1 MTKENENNS
10 QPSSFRDQIL
20 RELEELKAKR
30 LQGQPVDTLS
40 DVKEKVVEEIGTIA
54 SDTKQ
59 DDEKETLI
67 EKNNLVFPTSL
78 ETSEVEEVAE
88 PPVSE
93 SDAVAIQGNA
103 DETPAVDNV
112 TENEDTSGQNNV
124 QSDWEQP
131 DDKFQNTV
139 ERNMEE
145 LRNFISANPELLG
158 DQLFKKEE
166 KEEVEPVSNQI
177 ETTPEVELVVS
188 PSLDETFI
196 DFPKEDVSNLTGD
209 TEIIPLESTLIAP
222 AAVNS
227 QISNSESSEEVQPS
241 RRTTHSPK
249 KQKRKKQDKAA
260 KRIVSVIMSLVVVF
274 FLATCAFGF
283 FWVKSS
289 LEPVNSQATESI
301 QVEIPEGSSTKE
313 IANILFEND
322 LIKNAT
328 VFNYYSKIKS
338 YNNYQSGFY
347 NLKQSM
353 SVDDIAKALQE
364 TGSATAQKEASGSV
378 LIVEGYTLT
387 QIANAVTLNAKTDDK
402 SDKTPFTSEEFMATV
417 TNQEFIDRM
426 VATYPKLFASL
437 PAADSGVI
445 YRLEGYLFPA
455 VYDYYDDTTIEDLVE
470 HMISTTDARLQP
482 YYEAIAAK
490 NLTVNEVLTLASL
503 VEKEGSTDEDRRNI
517 ASVFFNRLNAG
528 MPLQSNIA
536 ILYAQGKLGEE
547 TTLAEDTTIDTSID
561 SPYNIYWNTGLM
573 PGPVDSPS
581 LAAIEAVINANT
593 TDYLYF
599 VADVTTGTVYFAKT
613 IEEHDQN
620 VANYVNAHL
629 E

>member
-1 MTKENENNS
+1 MTKENDNNA

-20 RELEELKAKR
+20 RELEELKAQR
-30 LQGQPVDTLS
+30 LEGQPEETLS
-40 DVKEKVVEEIGTIA
+40 QVNDKVVEEIEAIA
-54 SDTKQ
+54 SVA
-59 DDEKETLI
+59 
-67 EKNNLVFPTSL
+67 KNEIDHS
-78 ETSEVEEVAE
+78 EVAE
-88 PPVSE
+88 FEPEELPKVIE
-93 SDAVAIQGNA
+93 ERA
-103 DETPAVDNV
+103 DESISEEITVLDEKQTDSNMG
-112 TENEDTSGQNNV
+112 D
-124 QSDWEQP
+124 QP
-131 DDKFQNTV
+131 QPVLQDTV
-139 ERNMEE
+139 ERNLEE

-158 DQLFKKEE
+158 DQLLESEKMGSASVQSEE
-166 KEEVEPVSNQI
+166 SFDAHS
-177 ETTPEVELVVS
+177 TS
-188 PSLDETFI
+188 PSLEDTFI
-196 DFPKEDVSNLTGD
+196 DFPKEDVSTVTGD
-209 TEIIPLESTLIAP
+209 TEIIPLEATLIAP
-222 AAVNS
+222 SVAVSKEPIKVEES
-227 QISNSESSEEVQPS
+227 QPR
-241 RRTTHSPK
+241 RRTHSK
-249 KQKRKKQDKAA
+249 NKQKRKKQDRTA
-260 KRIVSVIMSLVVVF
+260 KRIVAVVMSLVVVF
-274 FLATCAFGF
+274 FLATCTFGF

-289 LEPVNSQATESI
+289 LEPINTEAKKTI

-347 NLKQSM
+347 NLSQSM
-353 SVDDIAKALQE
+353 SVDDLAKALQE
-364 TGSATAQKEASGSV
+364 SGTPTAQEEPAGKV

-387 QIANAVTLNAKTDDK
+387 QIANSVTLNAKTDDK
-402 SDKTPFTSEEFMATV
+402 TDKTPFTSEEFLATV

-426 VATYPKLFASL
+426 VATYPNLFASL

-470 HMISTTDARLQP
+470 QMISTTDARLQP
-482 YYEAIAAK
+482 YYEAIANK

-517 ASVFFNRLNAG
+517 ASVFFNRLNAE

-547 TTLAEDTTIDTSID
+547 TTLAEDTNIDTSIE
-561 SPYNIYWNTGLM
+561 SPYNIYWRAGLM

-581 LAAIEAVINANT
+581 LSAIEAVLNANA
-593 TDYLYF
+593 TDYYYF
-599 VADVTTGTVYFAKT
+599 VADVTTGTVYFANT

-620 VANYVNAHL
+620 VATYVNAHL

>member
-1 MTKENENNS
+1 MTKENDNNA

-20 RELEELKAKR
+20 RELEELKAQR
-30 LQGQPVDTLS
+30 LEGQPEETLS
-40 DVKEKVVEEIGTIA
+40 QVNDKVVEEIEAIA
-54 SDTKQ
+54 SVA
-59 DDEKETLI
+59 
-67 EKNNLVFPTSL
+67 KNEIDHS
-78 ETSEVEEVAE
+78 EVAE
-88 PPVSE
+88 YEPEELPKVLE
-93 SDAVAIQGNA
+93 ERA
-103 DETPAVDNV
+103 DESISEEITVLDEKQTDSNV
-112 TENEDTSGQNNV
+112 GD
-124 QSDWEQP
+124 QP
-131 DDKFQNTV
+131 QPILQDTV
-139 ERNMEE
+139 ERNLEE

-158 DQLFKKEE
+158 DQLLESEKMGSASVQSEE
-166 KEEVEPVSNQI
+166 SFDAHS
-177 ETTPEVELVVS
+177 TS
-188 PSLDETFI
+188 PSLEDTFI
-196 DFPKEDVSNLTGD
+196 DFPKEDVSTVTGD
-209 TEIIPLESTLIAP
+209 TEIIPLEATLIAP
-222 AAVNS
+222 SVAVSKEPIKVEES
-227 QISNSESSEEVQPS
+227 QPR
-241 RRTTHSPK
+241 RRTHSK
-249 KQKRKKQDKAA
+249 NKQKRKKQDRTA
-260 KRIVSVIMSLVVVF
+260 KRIVAVVMSLVVVF
-274 FLATCAFGF
+274 FLATCTFGF

-289 LEPVNSQATESI
+289 LEPINTEATKTI

-347 NLKQSM
+347 NLSQSM
-353 SVDDIAKALQE
+353 SVDDLAKALQE
-364 TGSATAQKEASGSV
+364 SGTPTAQEEPAGKV

-387 QIANAVTLNAKTDDK
+387 QIANSVTLNAKTDDK
-402 SDKTPFTSEEFMATV
+402 TDKTPFTSEEFLATV

-426 VATYPKLFASL
+426 VATYPNLFASL

-455 VYDYYDDTTIEDLVE
+455 VYDYYDDATIENLVE
-470 HMISTTDARLQP
+470 QMISTTDARLQP
-482 YYEAIAAK
+482 YYEAIANK

-517 ASVFFNRLNAG
+517 ASVFFNRLNAE

-547 TTLAEDTTIDTSID
+547 TTLAEDTNIDTSIE
-561 SPYNIYWNTGLM
+561 SPYNIYWRAGLM

-581 LAAIEAVINANT
+581 LSAIEAVLNANA
-593 TDYLYF
+593 TDYYYF
-599 VADVTTGTVYFAKT
+599 VADVTTGTVYFANT

-620 VANYVNAHL
+620 VATYVNAHL

>member
-1 MTKENENNS
+1 MTKENDNNA

-20 RELEELKAKR
+20 RELEELKAQR
-30 LQGQPVDTLS
+30 LEGQPEETLS
-40 DVKEKVVEEIGTIA
+40 QVNDKVVEEIEAIA
-54 SDTKQ
+54 SVA
-59 DDEKETLI
+59 
-67 EKNNLVFPTSL
+67 KNEIDHS
-78 ETSEVEEVAE
+78 EVAE
-88 PPVSE
+88 YEPEELPKVLE
-93 SDAVAIQGNA
+93 ERA
-103 DETPAVDNV
+103 DESISEEITVLDEKQTDSNV
-112 TENEDTSGQNNV
+112 GD
-124 QSDWEQP
+124 QP
-131 DDKFQNTV
+131 QPVLHDTV
-139 ERNMEE
+139 ERNLEE

-158 DQLFKKEE
+158 DQLLESEKMGSASVQSEE
-166 KEEVEPVSNQI
+166 SFDAHS
-177 ETTPEVELVVS
+177 TS
-188 PSLDETFI
+188 PSLEDTFI
-196 DFPKEDVSNLTGD
+196 DFPKEDVSTVTGD
-209 TEIIPLESTLIAP
+209 TEIIPLEATLIAP
-222 AAVNS
+222 SVAVSKEPIKVEES
-227 QISNSESSEEVQPS
+227 QPR
-241 RRTTHSPK
+241 RRTHSK
-249 KQKRKKQDKAA
+249 NKQKQKKQDRTA
-260 KRIVSVIMSLVVVF
+260 KRIVAVVMSLVVVF
-274 FLATCAFGF
+274 FLATCTFGF

-289 LEPVNSQATESI
+289 LEPINTEAKKTI

-347 NLKQSM
+347 NLSQSM
-353 SVDDIAKALQE
+353 SVDDLAKALQE
-364 TGSATAQKEASGSV
+364 SGTPTAQEEPAGKV

-387 QIANAVTLNAKTDDK
+387 QIANSVTLNAKTDDK
-402 SDKTPFTSEEFMATV
+402 TDKTPFTSEEFLATV

-426 VATYPKLFASL
+426 VATYPNLFASL

-455 VYDYYDDTTIEDLVE
+455 VYDYYDDATIENLVE
-470 HMISTTDARLQP
+470 QMISTTDARLQP
-482 YYEAIAAK
+482 YYEAIANK

-517 ASVFFNRLNAG
+517 ASVFFNRLNAE

-547 TTLAEDTTIDTSID
+547 TTLAEDTNIDTSIE
-561 SPYNIYWNTGLM
+561 SPYNIYWRAGLM

-581 LAAIEAVINANT
+581 LSAIEAVLNANA
-593 TDYLYF
+593 TDYYYF
-599 VADVTTGTVYFAKT
+599 VADVTTGTVYFANT

-620 VANYVNAHL
+620 VATYVNAHL

>member
-1 MTKENENNS
+1 MTKENDNNA

-20 RELEELKAKR
+20 RELEELKAQR
-30 LQGQPVDTLS
+30 LEGQPEETLS
-40 DVKEKVVEEIGTIA
+40 QVNDKVVEEIEAIA
-54 SDTKQ
+54 SVA
-59 DDEKETLI
+59 
-67 EKNNLVFPTSL
+67 KNEIDHS
-78 ETSEVEEVAE
+78 EVAE
-88 PPVSE
+88 YEPEELPKVLE
-93 SDAVAIQGNA
+93 ERA
-103 DETPAVDNV
+103 DESISEEITVLDEKQTDSNV
-112 TENEDTSGQNNV
+112 GD
-124 QSDWEQP
+124 QP
-131 DDKFQNTV
+131 QPVLQDTV
-139 ERNMEE
+139 ERNLEE

-158 DQLFKKEE
+158 DQLLESEKMGSASVQSEE
-166 KEEVEPVSNQI
+166 SFDAHS
-177 ETTPEVELVVS
+177 TS
-188 PSLDETFI
+188 PSLEDTFI
-196 DFPKEDVSNLTGD
+196 DFPKEDVSTVTGD
-209 TEIIPLESTLIAP
+209 TEIIPLEATLIAP
-222 AAVNS
+222 SVAVSKEPIKVEES
-227 QISNSESSEEVQPS
+227 QPR
-241 RRTTHSPK
+241 RRTHSK
-249 KQKRKKQDKAA
+249 NKQKQKKQDRTA
-260 KRIVSVIMSLVVVF
+260 KRIVAVVISLVVVF
-274 FLATCAFGF
+274 FLATCTFGF

-289 LEPVNSQATESI
+289 LEPINTEATKTI

-347 NLKQSM
+347 NLSQSM
-353 SVDDIAKALQE
+353 SVDDLAKALQE
-364 TGSATAQKEASGSV
+364 SGTPTAQEEPAGKV

-387 QIANAVTLNAKTDDK
+387 QIANSVTLNAKTDDK
-402 SDKTPFTSEEFMATV
+402 TDKTPFTSEEFLATV

-426 VATYPKLFASL
+426 VATYPNLFASL

-455 VYDYYDDTTIEDLVE
+455 VYDYYDDATIEDLVE
-470 HMISTTDARLQP
+470 QMISTTDARLQP
-482 YYEAIAAK
+482 YYEAIANK

-517 ASVFFNRLNAG
+517 ASVFFNRLNAE

-547 TTLAEDTTIDTSID
+547 TTLAEDTNIDTSIE
-561 SPYNIYWNTGLM
+561 SPYNIYWRAGLM

-581 LAAIEAVINANT
+581 LSAIEAVLNANA
-593 TDYLYF
+593 TDYYYF
-599 VADVTTGTVYFAKT
+599 VADVTTGTVYFANT

-620 VANYVNAHL
+620 VATYVNAHL

>member
-1 MTKENENNS
+1 MTKENDNNA

-20 RELEELKAKR
+20 RELEELKAQR
-30 LQGQPVDTLS
+30 LEGQPEETLS
-40 DVKEKVVEEIGTIA
+40 QVNDKVVEEIEAIA
-54 SDTKQ
+54 SVA
-59 DDEKETLI
+59 
-67 EKNNLVFPTSL
+67 KNEIDHS
-78 ETSEVEEVAE
+78 EVAE
-88 PPVSE
+88 FEPEELPKVLE
-93 SDAVAIQGNA
+93 ERA
-103 DETPAVDNV
+103 DESISEEITVLDEKQTDSNMG
-112 TENEDTSGQNNV
+112 D
-124 QSDWEQP
+124 QP
-131 DDKFQNTV
+131 QPVLQDTV
-139 ERNMEE
+139 ERNLEE

-158 DQLFKKEE
+158 DQLLESEKMGSASVQSEE
-166 KEEVEPVSNQI
+166 SFDAHS
-177 ETTPEVELVVS
+177 TS
-188 PSLDETFI
+188 PSLEDTFI
-196 DFPKEDVSNLTGD
+196 DFPKEDVSTVTGD
-209 TEIIPLESTLIAP
+209 TEIIPLEATLIAP
-222 AAVNS
+222 SVAVSKEPIKVEES
-227 QISNSESSEEVQPS
+227 QPR
-241 RRTTHSPK
+241 RRTHSK
-249 KQKRKKQDKAA
+249 NKQKRKKQDRTA
-260 KRIVSVIMSLVVVF
+260 KRIVAVVMSLVVVF
-274 FLATCAFGF
+274 FLATCTFGF

-289 LEPVNSQATESI
+289 LEPINTEATKTI

-347 NLKQSM
+347 NLSQSM
-353 SVDDIAKALQE
+353 SVDDLAKALQE
-364 TGSATAQKEASGSV
+364 SGTPTAQEEPAGKV

-387 QIANAVTLNAKTDDK
+387 QIANSVTLNAKTDDK
-402 SDKTPFTSEEFMATV
+402 TDKTPFTSEEFLATV

-426 VATYPKLFASL
+426 VATYPNLFASL

-470 HMISTTDARLQP
+470 QMISTTDARLQP
-482 YYEAIAAK
+482 YYEAIANK

-547 TTLAEDTTIDTSID
+547 TTLAEDTNIDTSIE
-561 SPYNIYWNTGLM
+561 SPYNIYWRAGLM

-581 LAAIEAVINANT
+581 LSAIEAVLNANA
-593 TDYLYF
+593 TDYYYF
-599 VADVTTGTVYFAKT
+599 VADVTTGTVYFANT

-620 VANYVNAHL
+620 VATYVNAHL

>member
-1 MTKENENNS
+1 MTKENDNNA

-20 RELEELKAKR
+20 RELEELKAQR
-30 LQGQPVDTLS
+30 LEGQPEETLS
-40 DVKEKVVEEIGTIA
+40 QVNDKVVEEIEAIA
-54 SDTKQ
+54 SVA
-59 DDEKETLI
+59 
-67 EKNNLVFPTSL
+67 KNEIDHS
-78 ETSEVEEVAE
+78 EVAE
-88 PPVSE
+88 FEPEELPKVLE
-93 SDAVAIQGNA
+93 ERA
-103 DETPAVDNV
+103 DESISEEITVLDEKQTDSNV
-112 TENEDTSGQNNV
+112 GD
-124 QSDWEQP
+124 QP
-131 DDKFQNTV
+131 QPVLQDTV
-139 ERNMEE
+139 ERNLEE

-158 DQLFKKEE
+158 DQLLESEKMGSASVQSEE
-166 KEEVEPVSNQI
+166 SFDAHS
-177 ETTPEVELVVS
+177 TS
-188 PSLDETFI
+188 PSLEDTFI
-196 DFPKEDVSNLTGD
+196 DFPKEDVSTVTGD
-209 TEIIPLESTLIAP
+209 TEIIPLEATLIAP
-222 AAVNS
+222 SVAVSKEPIKVEES
-227 QISNSESSEEVQPS
+227 QPR
-241 RRTTHSPK
+241 RRTHSK
-249 KQKRKKQDKAA
+249 NKQKRKKQDRTA
-260 KRIVSVIMSLVVVF
+260 KRIVAVVMSLVVVF
-274 FLATCAFGF
+274 FLATCTFGF

-289 LEPVNSQATESI
+289 LEPINTEATKTI

-347 NLKQSM
+347 NLSQSM
-353 SVDDIAKALQE
+353 SVDDLAKALQE
-364 TGSATAQKEASGSV
+364 SRTPTAQEEPAGKV

-387 QIANAVTLNAKTDDK
+387 QIANSVTLNAKTDDK
-402 SDKTPFTSEEFMATV
+402 TDKTPFTSEEFLATV

-426 VATYPKLFASL
+426 VATYPNLFASL

-470 HMISTTDARLQP
+470 QMISTTDARLQP
-482 YYEAIAAK
+482 YYEAIANK

-517 ASVFFNRLNAG
+517 ASVFFNRLNTE

-547 TTLAEDTTIDTSID
+547 TTLAEDTNIDTSIE
-561 SPYNIYWNTGLM
+561 SPYNIYWRAGLM

-581 LAAIEAVINANT
+581 LSAIEAVLNANA
-593 TDYLYF
+593 TDYYYF
-599 VADVTTGTVYFAKT
+599 VADVTTGTVYFANT

-620 VANYVNAHL
+620 VATYVNAHL

>member
-1 MTKENENNS
+1 MTKENDNNA

-20 RELEELKAKR
+20 RELEELKAQR
-30 LQGQPVDTLS
+30 LEGQPEETLS
-40 DVKEKVVEEIGTIA
+40 QVNDKVVEEIEAIA
-54 SDTKQ
+54 SVA
-59 DDEKETLI
+59 
-67 EKNNLVFPTSL
+67 KNEIDHS
-78 ETSEVEEVAE
+78 EVAE
-88 PPVSE
+88 YEPEELPKVLE
-93 SDAVAIQGNA
+93 ERA
-103 DETPAVDNV
+103 DESISEEITVLDEKQTDSNV
-112 TENEDTSGQNNV
+112 GD
-124 QSDWEQP
+124 QP
-131 DDKFQNTV
+131 QPILQDTV
-139 ERNMEE
+139 ERNLEE

-158 DQLFKKEE
+158 DQLLESEKMGSASVQSEE
-166 KEEVEPVSNQI
+166 SFDAHS
-177 ETTPEVELVVS
+177 TS
-188 PSLDETFI
+188 PSLEDTFI
-196 DFPKEDVSNLTGD
+196 DFPKEDVSTVTGD
-209 TEIIPLESTLIAP
+209 TEIIPLEATLIAP
-222 AAVNS
+222 SVAVSKEPIKVEES
-227 QISNSESSEEVQPS
+227 QPR
-241 RRTTHSPK
+241 RRTHSK
-249 KQKRKKQDKAA
+249 NKQKRKKQDRTA
-260 KRIVSVIMSLVVVF
+260 KRIVAVVMSLVVVF
-274 FLATCAFGF
+274 FLATCTFGF

-289 LEPVNSQATESI
+289 LEPINTEATKTI

-347 NLKQSM
+347 NLSQSM
-353 SVDDIAKALQE
+353 SVDDLAKALQE
-364 TGSATAQKEASGSV
+364 SGTPTAQEEPAGKV

-387 QIANAVTLNAKTDDK
+387 QIANSVTLNAKTDDK
-402 SDKTPFTSEEFMATV
+402 TDKTPFTSEEFLATV

-426 VATYPKLFASL
+426 VATYPNLFASL

-470 HMISTTDARLQP
+470 QMISTTDARLQP
-482 YYEAIAAK
+482 YYEAIANK

-547 TTLAEDTTIDTSID
+547 TTLAEDTNIDTSIE
-561 SPYNIYWNTGLM
+561 SPYNIYWRAGLM

-581 LAAIEAVINANT
+581 
-593 TDYLYF
+593 
-599 VADVTTGTVYFAKT
+599 
-613 IEEHDQN
+613 
-620 VANYVNAHL
+620 
-629 E
+629 

>member
-1 MTKENENNS
+1 MTKENDNNA

-20 RELEELKAKR
+20 RELEELKAQR
-30 LQGQPVDTLS
+30 LEGQPEETLS
-40 DVKEKVVEEIGTIA
+40 QVNDKVVEEIEAIA
-54 SDTKQ
+54 SVA
-59 DDEKETLI
+59 
-67 EKNNLVFPTSL
+67 KNEIDHS
-78 ETSEVEEVAE
+78 EVAE
-88 PPVSE
+88 FEPEELPKVLE
-93 SDAVAIQGNA
+93 ERA
-103 DETPAVDNV
+103 DESISEEITVFDEKQTDSNV
-112 TENEDTSGQNNV
+112 GD
-124 QSDWEQP
+124 QP
-131 DDKFQNTV
+131 QPVLQDTV
-139 ERNMEE
+139 ERNLEE

-158 DQLFKKEE
+158 DQLLESEKMGSTSVQSEE
-166 KEEVEPVSNQI
+166 SFDAHS
-177 ETTPEVELVVS
+177 TS
-188 PSLDETFI
+188 PSLEDTFI
-196 DFPKEDVSNLTGD
+196 DFPKEDVSTVTGD
-209 TEIIPLESTLIAP
+209 TEIIPLEATLIAP
-222 AAVNS
+222 SVAVSKEPIKVEES
-227 QISNSESSEEVQPS
+227 QPR
-241 RRTTHSPK
+241 RRTHSK
-249 KQKRKKQDKAA
+249 NKQKRKKQDRTA
-260 KRIVSVIMSLVVVF
+260 KRIVAVVTSLVVVF
-274 FLATCAFGF
+274 FLATCTFGF

-289 LEPVNSQATESI
+289 LEPVNTEATKTI

-347 NLKQSM
+347 NLSQSM
-353 SVDDIAKALQE
+353 SVDDLAKALQE
-364 TGSATAQKEASGSV
+364 SGTPTAQEEPAGKV

-387 QIANAVTLNAKTDDK
+387 QIANSVTLNAKTDDK
-402 SDKTPFTSEEFMATV
+402 TDKTPFTSEEFLATV

-426 VATYPKLFASL
+426 VATYPNLFASL

-470 HMISTTDARLQP
+470 QMISTTDARLQP
-482 YYEAIAAK
+482 YYEAIANK

-517 ASVFFNRLNAG
+517 ASVFFNRLNAE

-547 TTLAEDTTIDTSID
+547 TTLAEDTNIDTSIE
-561 SPYNIYWNTGLM
+561 SPYNIYWRTGLM

-581 LAAIEAVINANT
+581 LAAVDAVINANT

-599 VADVTTGTVYFAKT
+599 VADVTTGTVYFAQT

>member
-1 MTKENENNS
+1 VTKENDNNA

-20 RELEELKAKR
+20 RELEELKAQR
-30 LQGQPVDTLS
+30 LEGQPEETLS
-40 DVKEKVVEEIGTIA
+40 QVNDKVVEEIEAIA
-54 SDTKQ
+54 SVA
-59 DDEKETLI
+59 
-67 EKNNLVFPTSL
+67 KNEIDHS
-78 ETSEVEEVAE
+78 EVAE
-88 PPVSE
+88 YEPEELPKVLE
-93 SDAVAIQGNA
+93 ERA
-103 DETPAVDNV
+103 DESISEEITVLDEKQTDSNV
-112 TENEDTSGQNNV
+112 GD
-124 QSDWEQP
+124 QP
-131 DDKFQNTV
+131 QPVLQDTV
-139 ERNMEE
+139 ERNLEE

-158 DQLFKKEE
+158 DQLLESEKMGSASVQSEE
-166 KEEVEPVSNQI
+166 SFDAHS
-177 ETTPEVELVVS
+177 TS
-188 PSLDETFI
+188 PSLEDTFI
-196 DFPKEDVSNLTGD
+196 DFPKEDVSTVTGD
-209 TEIIPLESTLIAP
+209 TEIIPLEATLIAP
-222 AAVNS
+222 SVAVSKEPIKVEES
-227 QISNSESSEEVQPS
+227 QPR
-241 RRTTHSPK
+241 RRTHSK
-249 KQKRKKQDKAA
+249 NKQKRKKQDRTA
-260 KRIVSVIMSLVVVF
+260 KRIVAVVMSLVVVF
-274 FLATCAFGF
+274 FLATCTFGF

-289 LEPVNSQATESI
+289 LEPINTEATKTI

-347 NLKQSM
+347 NLSQSM
-353 SVDDIAKALQE
+353 SVDDLAKALQE
-364 TGSATAQKEASGSV
+364 SGTPTAQEEPAGKV

-387 QIANAVTLNAKTDDK
+387 QIANSVTLNAKTDDK
-402 SDKTPFTSEEFMATV
+402 TDKTPFTSEQFLATV

-426 VATYPKLFASL
+426 VATYPNLFASL

-455 VYDYYDDTTIEDLVE
+455 VYDYYDDATIENLVE
-470 HMISTTDARLQP
+470 QMISTTDARLQP
-482 YYEAIAAK
+482 YYEAIANK

-517 ASVFFNRLNAG
+517 ASVFFNRLNAE

-547 TTLAEDTTIDTSID
+547 TTLAEDTNIDTSIE
-561 SPYNIYWNTGLM
+561 SPYNIYWRAGLM

-581 LAAIEAVINANT
+581 LSAIEAVLNANA
-593 TDYLYF
+593 TDYYYF
-599 VADVTTGTVYFAKT
+599 VADVTTGTVYFANT

-620 VANYVNAHL
+620 VATYVNAHL

>member
-1 MTKENENNS
+1 MTKENDNNA

-20 RELEELKAKR
+20 RELEELKAQR
-30 LQGQPVDTLS
+30 LEGQPEETLS
-40 DVKEKVVEEIGTIA
+40 QVNDKVVEEIEAIA
-54 SDTKQ
+54 SVA
-59 DDEKETLI
+59 
-67 EKNNLVFPTSL
+67 KNEIDHS
-78 ETSEVEEVAE
+78 EVAE
-88 PPVSE
+88 YEPEELPKVLE
-93 SDAVAIQGNA
+93 ERA
-103 DETPAVDNV
+103 DESISEEITVLDEKQTDSNV
-112 TENEDTSGQNNV
+112 GD
-124 QSDWEQP
+124 QP
-131 DDKFQNTV
+131 QPVLQDTV
-139 ERNMEE
+139 ERNLEE

-158 DQLFKKEE
+158 DQLLESEKTGSASVQSEE
-166 KEEVEPVSNQI
+166 SFDAHS
-177 ETTPEVELVVS
+177 TS
-188 PSLDETFI
+188 PSLEDTFI
-196 DFPKEDVSNLTGD
+196 DFPKEDVSTVTGD
-209 TEIIPLESTLIAP
+209 TEIIPLEATLIAP
-222 AAVNS
+222 SVAVSKEPIKVEES
-227 QISNSESSEEVQPS
+227 QPR
-241 RRTTHSPK
+241 RRTHSK
-249 KQKRKKQDKAA
+249 NKQKRKKQDRTA
-260 KRIVSVIMSLVVVF
+260 KRIVAVVMSLVVVF
-274 FLATCAFGF
+274 FLATCTFGF

-289 LEPVNSQATESI
+289 LEPINTEAKKTI

-347 NLKQSM
+347 NLSQSM
-353 SVDDIAKALQE
+353 SVDDLAKALQE
-364 TGSATAQKEASGSV
+364 SGTPTAQEEPAGKV

-387 QIANAVTLNAKTDDK
+387 QIANSVTLNAKTDDK
-402 SDKTPFTSEEFMATV
+402 TDKTPFTSEEFLATV

-426 VATYPKLFASL
+426 VATYPNLFASL

-470 HMISTTDARLQP
+470 QMISTTDARLQP
-482 YYEAIAAK
+482 YYEAIANK

-547 TTLAEDTTIDTSID
+547 TTLAEDTNIDTSIE
-561 SPYNIYWNTGLM
+561 SPYNIYWRAGLM

-581 LAAIEAVINANT
+581 LSAIEAVLNANA
-593 TDYLYF
+593 TDYYYF
-599 VADVTTGTVYFAKT
+599 VADVTTGTVYFANT

-620 VANYVNAHL
+620 VATYVNAHL

>member
-1 MTKENENNS
+1 MTKENDNNA

-20 RELEELKAKR
+20 RELEELKAQR
-30 LQGQPVDTLS
+30 LEGQPEETLS
-40 DVKEKVVEEIGTIA
+40 QVNDKVVEEIEAIA
-54 SDTKQ
+54 SVA
-59 DDEKETLI
+59 
-67 EKNNLVFPTSL
+67 KNEIDHS
-78 ETSEVEEVAE
+78 EVAE
-88 PPVSE
+88 YEPEELPKVLE
-93 SDAVAIQGNA
+93 ERA
-103 DETPAVDNV
+103 DESISEEITVLDEKQTDSNV
-112 TENEDTSGQNNV
+112 GD
-124 QSDWEQP
+124 QP
-131 DDKFQNTV
+131 QPVLQDTV
-139 ERNMEE
+139 ERNLEE

-158 DQLFKKEE
+158 DQLLESEKMGSASVQSEE
-166 KEEVEPVSNQI
+166 SFDAHS
-177 ETTPEVELVVS
+177 TS
-188 PSLDETFI
+188 PSLEDTFI
-196 DFPKEDVSNLTGD
+196 DFPKEDVSTVTGD
-209 TEIIPLESTLIAP
+209 TEIIPLEATLIAP
-222 AAVNS
+222 SVAVSKEPIKVEES
-227 QISNSESSEEVQPS
+227 QPR
-241 RRTTHSPK
+241 RRTHSK
-249 KQKRKKQDKAA
+249 NKQKRKKQDRTA
-260 KRIVSVIMSLVVVF
+260 KRIVAVVMSLVVVF
-274 FLATCAFGF
+274 FLATCTFGF

-289 LEPVNSQATESI
+289 LEPINTEATKTI

-347 NLKQSM
+347 NLSQSM
-353 SVDDIAKALQE
+353 SVDDLAKALQE
-364 TGSATAQKEASGSV
+364 SGTPTAQEEPAGKV

-387 QIANAVTLNAKTDDK
+387 QIANSVTLNAKTDDK
-402 SDKTPFTSEEFMATV
+402 TDKTPFTSEEFLATV

-426 VATYPKLFASL
+426 VATYPNLFASL

-470 HMISTTDARLQP
+470 QMISTTDARLQP
-482 YYEAIAAK
+482 YYEAIANK

-517 ASVFFNRLNAG
+517 ASVFFNRLNAE

-547 TTLAEDTTIDTSID
+547 TTLAEDTNIDTSIE
-561 SPYNIYWNTGLM
+561 SPYNIYWRAGLM

-581 LAAIEAVINANT
+581 LSAIEAVLNANA
-593 TDYLYF
+593 TDYYYF
-599 VADVTTGTVYFAKT
+599 VADVTTGTVYFANT

-620 VANYVNAHL
+620 VATYVNAHL

>member
-1 MTKENENNS
+1 MTKENDNNA

-20 RELEELKAKR
+20 RELEELKAQR
-30 LQGQPVDTLS
+30 LEGQPEETLS
-40 DVKEKVVEEIGTIA
+40 QVNDKVVEEIEAIA
-54 SDTKQ
+54 SVA
-59 DDEKETLI
+59 
-67 EKNNLVFPTSL
+67 KNEIDHS
-78 ETSEVEEVAE
+78 EVAE
-88 PPVSE
+88 FEPEELPKVIE
-93 SDAVAIQGNA
+93 ERA
-103 DETPAVDNV
+103 DESISEEITVLDEKQTDSNV
-112 TENEDTSGQNNV
+112 GD
-124 QSDWEQP
+124 QP
-131 DDKFQNTV
+131 QPVLQDTV
-139 ERNMEE
+139 ERDLEE

-158 DQLFKKEE
+158 DQLLESEKTGSASVQSEE
-166 KEEVEPVSNQI
+166 SFDAHS
-177 ETTPEVELVVS
+177 TS
-188 PSLDETFI
+188 PSLEDTFI
-196 DFPKEDVSNLTGD
+196 DFPKEDVSTVTGD
-209 TEIIPLESTLIAP
+209 TEIIPLEATLIAP
-222 AAVNS
+222 SVAVSKEPIKVEES
-227 QISNSESSEEVQPS
+227 QPR
-241 RRTTHSPK
+241 RRTHSK
-249 KQKRKKQDKAA
+249 NKQKRKKQDRTA
-260 KRIVSVIMSLVVVF
+260 KRIVAVVMSLVVVF
-274 FLATCAFGF
+274 FLATCTFGF

-289 LEPVNSQATESI
+289 LEPINTEATKTI

-347 NLKQSM
+347 NLSQSM
-353 SVDDIAKALQE
+353 SVDDLAKALQE
-364 TGSATAQKEASGSV
+364 SGTPTAQEEPAGKV

-387 QIANAVTLNAKTDDK
+387 QIANSVTLNAKTDDK
-402 SDKTPFTSEEFMATV
+402 TDKTPFTSEEFLATV

-426 VATYPKLFASL
+426 VATYPNLFASL

-470 HMISTTDARLQP
+470 QMISTTDARLQP
-482 YYEAIAAK
+482 YYEAIANK

-517 ASVFFNRLNAG
+517 ASVFFNRLNAE

-547 TTLAEDTTIDTSID
+547 TTLAEDTNIDTSIE
-561 SPYNIYWNTGLM
+561 SPYNIYWRAGLM

-581 LAAIEAVINANT
+581 LSAIEAVLNENT
-593 TDYLYF
+593 TDYYYF
-599 VADVTTGTVYFAKT
+599 VADVTTGTVYFANT

-620 VANYVNAHL
+620 VATYVNAHL

>member
-1 MTKENENNS
+1 MTKENDNNA

-20 RELEELKAKR
+20 RELEELKAQR
-30 LQGQPVDTLS
+30 LEGQPEETLS
-40 DVKEKVVEEIGTIA
+40 QVNDKVVEEIEAIA
-54 SDTKQ
+54 SVA
-59 DDEKETLI
+59 
-67 EKNNLVFPTSL
+67 KNEIDHS
-78 ETSEVEEVAE
+78 EVAE
-88 PPVSE
+88 YEPEELPKVLE
-93 SDAVAIQGNA
+93 ERA
-103 DETPAVDNV
+103 DESISEEITVLDEKQTDSNV
-112 TENEDTSGQNNV
+112 GD
-124 QSDWEQP
+124 QP
-131 DDKFQNTV
+131 QPVLQDTV
-139 ERNMEE
+139 ERNLEE

-158 DQLFKKEE
+158 DQLLESEKMGSASVQSEE
-166 KEEVEPVSNQI
+166 SFDAHS
-177 ETTPEVELVVS
+177 TS
-188 PSLDETFI
+188 PSLEDTFI
-196 DFPKEDVSNLTGD
+196 DFPKEDVSTVTGD
-209 TEIIPLESTLIAP
+209 TEIIPLEATLIAP
-222 AAVNS
+222 SVAVSKEPIKVEES
-227 QISNSESSEEVQPS
+227 QPR
-241 RRTTHSPK
+241 RRTHSK
-249 KQKRKKQDKAA
+249 NKQKRKKQDRTA
-260 KRIVSVIMSLVVVF
+260 KRIVAVVMSLVVVF
-274 FLATCAFGF
+274 FLATCTFGF

-289 LEPVNSQATESI
+289 LEPINTEATKTI

-347 NLKQSM
+347 NLSQSM
-353 SVDDIAKALQE
+353 SVDDLAKALQE
-364 TGSATAQKEASGSV
+364 SGTPTAQEEPAGKV

-387 QIANAVTLNAKTDDK
+387 QIANSVTLNAKTDDK
-402 SDKTPFTSEEFMATV
+402 TDKTPFTSEEFLATV

-426 VATYPKLFASL
+426 VATYPNLFASL

-470 HMISTTDARLQP
+470 QMISTTDARLQP
-482 YYEAIAAK
+482 YYEAIANK
-490 NLTVNEVLTLASL
+490 NLTVNEVLALASL

-517 ASVFFNRLNAG
+517 ASVFFNRLNAE

-547 TTLAEDTTIDTSID
+547 TTLAEDTNIDTSIE
-561 SPYNIYWNTGLM
+561 SPYNIYWRAGLM

-581 LAAIEAVINANT
+581 LSAIEAVLNANA
-593 TDYLYF
+593 TDYYYF
-599 VADVTTGTVYFAKT
+599 VADVTTGTVYFANT

-620 VANYVNAHL
+620 VATYVNAHL

>member
-1 MTKENENNS
+1 MTKENDNS
-10 QPSSFRDQIL
+10 AQPSSFRDQIL
-20 RELEELKAKR
+20 RELEELKAQR
-30 LQGQPVDTLS
+30 LEGQPEETLS
-40 DVKEKVVEEIGTIA
+40 QVNDKVVEEIEAIA
-54 SDTKQ
+54 SVS
-59 DDEKETLI
+59 
-67 EKNNLVFPTSL
+67 KNEIDHS
-78 ETSEVEEVAE
+78 EVAE
-88 PPVSE
+88 FEPEELPKVLE
-93 SDAVAIQGNA
+93 ERA
-103 DETPAVDNV
+103 DESISDEITVLDEKQTDSNV
-112 TENEDTSGQNNV
+112 GD
-124 QSDWEQP
+124 QP
-131 DDKFQNTV
+131 QPVLQDTV
-139 ERNMEE
+139 ERNLEE

-158 DQLFKKEE
+158 DQLLESEKMGSASVQSEE
-166 KEEVEPVSNQI
+166 SFDAHS
-177 ETTPEVELVVS
+177 TS
-188 PSLDETFI
+188 PSLEDTFI
-196 DFPKEDVSNLTGD
+196 DFPKEDVSTVTGD
-209 TEIIPLESTLIAP
+209 TEIIPLEATLIAP
-222 AAVNS
+222 SVAVSKEPIKVEES
-227 QISNSESSEEVQPS
+227 QPR
-241 RRTTHSPK
+241 RRTHSK
-249 KQKRKKQDKAA
+249 NKQKRKKQDRTA
-260 KRIVSVIMSLVVVF
+260 KRIVAVVMSLVVVF
-274 FLATCAFGF
+274 FLATCTFGF

-289 LEPVNSQATESI
+289 LEPINTEATKTI

-347 NLKQSM
+347 NLSQSM
-353 SVDDIAKALQE
+353 SVDDLAKALQE
-364 TGSATAQKEASGSV
+364 SGTPTAQEEPAGKV

-387 QIANAVTLNAKTDDK
+387 QIANSVTLNAKTDDK
-402 SDKTPFTSEEFMATV
+402 TDKTPFTSEEFLATV

-426 VATYPKLFASL
+426 VATYPSLFASL

-470 HMISTTDARLQP
+470 QMISTTDARLQP
-482 YYEAIAAK
+482 YYEAIANK

-547 TTLAEDTTIDTSID
+547 TTLAEDTNIDTSIE
-561 SPYNIYWNTGLM
+561 SPYNIYWRAGLM

-581 LAAIEAVINANT
+581 LAAVDAVINANT

-599 VADVTTGTVYFAKT
+599 VADVTTGTVYFAQT

>member
-1 MTKENENNS
+1 MTKENDNNA

-20 RELEELKAKR
+20 RELEELKAQR
-30 LQGQPVDTLS
+30 LEGQPEETLS
-40 DVKEKVVEEIGTIA
+40 QVNDKVVEEIEAIA
-54 SDTKQ
+54 SVA
-59 DDEKETLI
+59 
-67 EKNNLVFPTSL
+67 KNEIDHS
-78 ETSEVEEVAE
+78 EVAE
-88 PPVSE
+88 FEPEELPKVLE
-93 SDAVAIQGNA
+93 ERA
-103 DETPAVDNV
+103 DESISEEITVLDEKQTDSNV
-112 TENEDTSGQNNV
+112 GD
-124 QSDWEQP
+124 QP
-131 DDKFQNTV
+131 QPVLQDTV
-139 ERNMEE
+139 ERNLEE

-158 DQLFKKEE
+158 DQLLESEKMGSASVQSEE
-166 KEEVEPVSNQI
+166 SFDAHS
-177 ETTPEVELVVS
+177 TS
-188 PSLDETFI
+188 PSLEDTFI
-196 DFPKEDVSNLTGD
+196 DFPKEDVSTVTGD
-209 TEIIPLESTLIAP
+209 TEIIPLEATLIAP
-222 AAVNS
+222 SVAVSKEPIKVEES
-227 QISNSESSEEVQPS
+227 QPR
-241 RRTTHSPK
+241 RRTHSK
-249 KQKRKKQDKAA
+249 NKQKQKKQDRTA
-260 KRIVSVIMSLVVVF
+260 KRIVAVVMSLVVVF
-274 FLATCAFGF
+274 FLATCTFGF

-289 LEPVNSQATESI
+289 LEPINTEATKTI

-347 NLKQSM
+347 NLSQSM
-353 SVDDIAKALQE
+353 SVDDLAKALQE
-364 TGSATAQKEASGSV
+364 SGTPTAQEEPAGKV

-387 QIANAVTLNAKTDDK
+387 QIANSVTLNAKTDDK
-402 SDKTPFTSEEFMATV
+402 TDKTPFTSEEFLATV

-426 VATYPKLFASL
+426 VATYPNLFASL

-470 HMISTTDARLQP
+470 QMISTTDARLQP
-482 YYEAIAAK
+482 YYEAIANK

-517 ASVFFNRLNAG
+517 ASVFFNRLNAE

-547 TTLAEDTTIDTSID
+547 TTLAEDTNIDTSIE
-561 SPYNIYWNTGLM
+561 SPYNIYWRAGLM

-581 LAAIEAVINANT
+581 LSAIEAVLNENA
-593 TDYLYF
+593 TDYYYF
-599 VADVTTGTVYFAKT
+599 VADVTTGTVYFANT

-620 VANYVNAHL
+620 VATYVNAHL

>member
-1 MTKENENNS
+1 MTKENDNNA

-20 RELEELKAKR
+20 RELEELKAQR
-30 LQGQPVDTLS
+30 LEGQPEETLS
-40 DVKEKVVEEIGTIA
+40 QVNDKVVEEIEAIA
-54 SDTKQ
+54 SVA
-59 DDEKETLI
+59 
-67 EKNNLVFPTSL
+67 KNEIDHS
-78 ETSEVEEVAE
+78 EVAE
-88 PPVSE
+88 FEPEELPKVLEERADQGISEEITVFDEKQTDSNVGDQPQPVLQ
-93 SDAVAIQGNA
+93 D
-103 DETPAVDNV
+103 
-112 TENEDTSGQNNV
+112 
-124 QSDWEQP
+124 
-131 DDKFQNTV
+131 TV
-139 ERNMEE
+139 ERNLEE
-145 LRNFISANPELLG
+145 LRNFISANPELLE
-158 DQLFKKEE
+158 DQLLESEKMGSTSVQSEE
-166 KEEVEPVSNQI
+166 SFDAHS
-177 ETTPEVELVVS
+177 TS
-188 PSLDETFI
+188 PSLEDTFI
-196 DFPKEDVSNLTGD
+196 DFPKEDVSTVTGD
-209 TEIIPLESTLIAP
+209 TEIIPLEATLIAP
-222 AAVNS
+222 SVAVSKEPIKVEES
-227 QISNSESSEEVQPS
+227 QPR
-241 RRTTHSPK
+241 RRTHSK
-249 KQKRKKQDKAA
+249 NKQKRKKQDRTA
-260 KRIVSVIMSLVVVF
+260 KRIVTVVMSLVVVF
-274 FLATCAFGF
+274 FLATCMFGF

-289 LEPVNSQATESI
+289 LEPVNTEATKTI

-347 NLKQSM
+347 NLSQSM
-353 SVDDIAKALQE
+353 SVDDLAKALQE
-364 TGSATAQKEASGSV
+364 SGTPTAQEEPAGKV

-387 QIANAVTLNAKTDDK
+387 QIANSVTLNAKTDDK
-402 SDKTPFTSEEFMATV
+402 TDKTPFTSEEFLATV

-426 VATYPKLFASL
+426 VATYPNLFASL

-470 HMISTTDARLQP
+470 QMISTTDARLQP
-482 YYEAIAAK
+482 YYEAIANK

-517 ASVFFNRLNAG
+517 ASVFFNRLNAE

-547 TTLAEDTTIDTSID
+547 TTLAEDTNIDTSIE
-561 SPYNIYWNTGLM
+561 SPYNIYWRTGLM

-581 LAAIEAVINANT
+581 LAAVDAVINANT

-599 VADVTTGTVYFAKT
+599 VADVTTGTVYFAQT

>member
-1 MTKENENNS
+1 MTKENDNNA

-20 RELEELKAKR
+20 RELEELKAQR
-30 LQGQPVDTLS
+30 LEGQPEETLS
-40 DVKEKVVEEIGTIA
+40 QVNDKVVEEIEAIA
-54 SDTKQ
+54 SVA
-59 DDEKETLI
+59 
-67 EKNNLVFPTSL
+67 KNEIDHS
-78 ETSEVEEVAE
+78 EVAE
-88 PPVSE
+88 YEPEELPKVLE
-93 SDAVAIQGNA
+93 ERA
-103 DETPAVDNV
+103 DESISEEITVLDEKQTDSNV
-112 TENEDTSGQNNV
+112 GD
-124 QSDWEQP
+124 QP
-131 DDKFQNTV
+131 QPVLQDTV
-139 ERNMEE
+139 ERNLEE

-158 DQLFKKEE
+158 DQLLESEKMGSASVQSEE
-166 KEEVEPVSNQI
+166 SFDAHS
-177 ETTPEVELVVS
+177 TS
-188 PSLDETFI
+188 PSLEDTFI
-196 DFPKEDVSNLTGD
+196 DFPKEDVSTVTGD
-209 TEIIPLESTLIAP
+209 TEIIPLEATLIAP
-222 AAVNS
+222 SVAVSKEPIKVEES
-227 QISNSESSEEVQPS
+227 QPR
-241 RRTTHSPK
+241 RRTHSK
-249 KQKRKKQDKAA
+249 NKQKQKKQDRTA
-260 KRIVSVIMSLVVVF
+260 KRIVAVVMSLVVVF
-274 FLATCAFGF
+274 FLATCTFGF

-289 LEPVNSQATESI
+289 LEPINTEAKKTI

-347 NLKQSM
+347 NLSQSM
-353 SVDDIAKALQE
+353 SVDDLAKALQE
-364 TGSATAQKEASGSV
+364 SGTPTAQEEPAGKV

-387 QIANAVTLNAKTDDK
+387 QIANSVTLNAKTDDK
-402 SDKTPFTSEEFMATV
+402 TDKTPFTSEEFLATV

-426 VATYPKLFASL
+426 VATYPNLFASL

-470 HMISTTDARLQP
+470 QMISTTDARLQP
-482 YYEAIAAK
+482 YYEAIANK

-517 ASVFFNRLNAG
+517 ASVFFNRLNAE

-547 TTLAEDTTIDTSID
+547 TTLAEDRNIDTSIE
-561 SPYNIYWNTGLM
+561 SPYNIYWRAGLM

-581 LAAIEAVINANT
+581 LSAIEAVLNANA
-593 TDYLYF
+593 TDYYYF
-599 VADVTTGTVYFAKT
+599 VADVTTGTVYFANT

-620 VANYVNAHL
+620 VATYVNAHL

>member
-1 MTKENENNS
+1 VTKENDNNA

-20 RELEELKAKR
+20 RELEELKAQR
-30 LQGQPVDTLS
+30 LEGQPEETLS
-40 DVKEKVVEEIGTIA
+40 QVNDKVVEEIEAIA
-54 SDTKQ
+54 SVA
-59 DDEKETLI
+59 
-67 EKNNLVFPTSL
+67 KNEIDHS
-78 ETSEVEEVAE
+78 EVAE
-88 PPVSE
+88 YEPEELPKVLE
-93 SDAVAIQGNA
+93 ERA
-103 DETPAVDNV
+103 DESISEEITVLDEKQTDSNV
-112 TENEDTSGQNNV
+112 GD
-124 QSDWEQP
+124 QP
-131 DDKFQNTV
+131 QPVLQDTV
-139 ERNMEE
+139 ERNLEE

-158 DQLFKKEE
+158 DQLLESEKMGSASVQSEE
-166 KEEVEPVSNQI
+166 SFDAHS
-177 ETTPEVELVVS
+177 TS
-188 PSLDETFI
+188 PSLEDTFI
-196 DFPKEDVSNLTGD
+196 DFPKEDVSTVTGD
-209 TEIIPLESTLIAP
+209 TEIIPLEATLIAP
-222 AAVNS
+222 SVAVSKEPIKVEES
-227 QISNSESSEEVQPS
+227 QPR
-241 RRTTHSPK
+241 RRTHSK
-249 KQKRKKQDKAA
+249 NKQKRKKQDRTA
-260 KRIVSVIMSLVVVF
+260 KRIVAVVMSLVVVF
-274 FLATCAFGF
+274 FLATCTFGF

-289 LEPVNSQATESI
+289 LEPINTEATKTI

-347 NLKQSM
+347 NLSQSM
-353 SVDDIAKALQE
+353 SVDDLAKALQE
-364 TGSATAQKEASGSV
+364 SGTPTAQEEPAGKV

-387 QIANAVTLNAKTDDK
+387 QIANSVTLNAKTDDK
-402 SDKTPFTSEEFMATV
+402 TDKTPFTSEEFLATV

-426 VATYPKLFASL
+426 VATYPNLFASL

-455 VYDYYDDTTIEDLVE
+455 VYDYYDDATIENLVE
-470 HMISTTDARLQP
+470 QMISTTDARLQP
-482 YYEAIAAK
+482 YYEAIANK

-517 ASVFFNRLNAG
+517 ASVFFNRLNAE

-547 TTLAEDTTIDTSID
+547 TTLAEDTNIDTSIE
-561 SPYNIYWNTGLM
+561 SPYNIYWRAGLM

-581 LAAIEAVINANT
+581 LSAIEAVLNANA
-593 TDYLYF
+593 TDYYYF
-599 VADVTTGTVYFAKT
+599 VADVTTGTVYFANT

-620 VANYVNAHL
+620 VATYVNAHL

>member
-1 MTKENENNS
+1 MTKENDNNA

-20 RELEELKAKR
+20 RELEELKAQR
-30 LQGQPVDTLS
+30 LEGQPEETLS
-40 DVKEKVVEEIGTIA
+40 QVNDKVVEEIEAIA
-54 SDTKQ
+54 SVA
-59 DDEKETLI
+59 
-67 EKNNLVFPTSL
+67 KNEIDHS
-78 ETSEVEEVAE
+78 EVAE
-88 PPVSE
+88 FEPEELPKVLE
-93 SDAVAIQGNA
+93 ERA
-103 DETPAVDNV
+103 DESISEEITVLDEKQTDSNMG
-112 TENEDTSGQNNV
+112 D
-124 QSDWEQP
+124 QP
-131 DDKFQNTV
+131 QPVLQDTV
-139 ERNMEE
+139 ERNLEE

-158 DQLFKKEE
+158 DQLLESEKMGSASVQSEE
-166 KEEVEPVSNQI
+166 SFDAHS
-177 ETTPEVELVVS
+177 TS
-188 PSLDETFI
+188 PSLEDTFI
-196 DFPKEDVSNLTGD
+196 DFPKEDVSTVTGD
-209 TEIIPLESTLIAP
+209 TEIIPLEATLIAP
-222 AAVNS
+222 SVAVSKEPIKVEES
-227 QISNSESSEEVQPS
+227 QPR
-241 RRTTHSPK
+241 RRTHSK
-249 KQKRKKQDKAA
+249 NKQKRKKQDRTA
-260 KRIVSVIMSLVVVF
+260 KRIVAVVMSLVVVF
-274 FLATCAFGF
+274 FLATCTFGF

-289 LEPVNSQATESI
+289 LEPINTEATKTI

-347 NLKQSM
+347 NLSQSM
-353 SVDDIAKALQE
+353 SVDDLAKALQE
-364 TGSATAQKEASGSV
+364 SGTPTAQEEPAGKV

-387 QIANAVTLNAKTDDK
+387 QIANSVTLNAKTDDK
-402 SDKTPFTSEEFMATV
+402 TDKTPFTSEEFLATV

-426 VATYPKLFASL
+426 VATYPNLFASL

-470 HMISTTDARLQP
+470 QMISTTDARLQP
-482 YYEAIAAK
+482 YYEAIANK

-517 ASVFFNRLNAG
+517 ASVFFNRLNTE

-547 TTLAEDTTIDTSID
+547 TTLAEDTNIDTSIE
-561 SPYNIYWNTGLM
+561 SPYNIYWRAGLM

-581 LAAIEAVINANT
+581 LSAIEAVLNANA
-593 TDYLYF
+593 TDYYYF
-599 VADVTTGTVYFAKT
+599 VADVTTGTVYFANT

-620 VANYVNAHL
+620 VATYVNAHL